1 MGACLG
7 KEHEIGWEVE
17 FEVAGITA
25 REFMIGFHDEAK
37 MNEVWRRVGMRGM
50 HGMTTIQ
57 ESTDGNTGG
66 VGTIYESYD
75 KKGVMQSRQEVVHY
89 EIQDGGKSIYTELKF
104 TDKGP
109 LFPFKLGRDEDIQRM
124 IMTDLDN
131 GNVKFL
137 CEQVAVFQGRG
148 FCGCCIKLMY
158 PMVKFQKSIQDVLA
172 PKGDGSTVPRGK
184 MTMKKELT
192 YKTSRQVVGLL
203 GVDQGQEKDI
213 EIKINEPVNEANV

>member
-17 FEVAGITA
+17 FEVAGTTA
-25 REFMIGFHDEAK
+25 KELMIGFHETDQKK

-50 HGMTTIQ
+50 NGMKKIQ
-57 ESTDGNTGG
+57 ESTDGNLGG
-66 VGTIYESYD
+66 VGTMYESCD

-89 EIQDGGKSIYTELKF
+89 EIQDGGKSIYTESKF
-104 TDKGP
+104 TAKGP
-109 LFPFKLGRDEDIQRM
+109 LFPFKLRDEDVQRM

-137 CEQVAVFQGRG
+137 CENIAVFQGRG
-148 FCGCCIKLMY
+148 FCGCCMKLMY
-158 PMVKFQKSIQDVLA
+158 PMVKFQKSIQEVLA
-172 PKGDGSTVPRGK
+172 PKGDSSTVPRGK

-192 YKTSRQVVGLL
+192 YKTTRQVLGLL
-203 GVDQGQEKDI
+203 GVDQGGNVEEKPNDNTI
-213 EIKINEPVNEANV
+213 